1 LKDRASEAVS
11 LRRFDWRFL
20 LPLPPKGRFEHLVV
34 LGTPTSAA
42 ARLKEL
48 NLSDRLSVNPNVSA
62 EADAVVVL
70 AGAAVPPSAVAAF
83 VQPGGLVYWEID
95 RRASLAWTPGRLRR
109 AMRNVGL
116 FATSTY
122 WVVPHHA
129 APRKFVP
136 LDCAAAIR
144 WYFDTSFVA
153 GSPRLRLLRAI
164 MRVLGTFQGGIDR
177 FVPCYSMVATAGPVP
192 AARPRALAAPGVPP
206 AIAAED
212 VRPVVLTSGRD
223 DGSRVVVLPFAQGRA
238 EPSAVLKLA
247 RDSAFSE
254 HTMREQMTLGYLR
267 ERLSPTMKS
276 TLPAALGMK
285 TSADSDASPVAV
297 ESYASGSSLQVS
309 TAQWGA
315 SSTRRLADL
324 HRASDWITR
333 FHEETVL
340 SRAPW
345 GPEQQGEWIERR
357 FAAYRDVLGLTRAEH
372 TLFSSAID
380 YGRRLRG
387 RLPIVYRHNDFGP
400 WNVVR
405 HGDRLTVIDWESRDE
420 TEGERYGLPL
430 CDLIYFVTYWYA
442 AARRMNAPNAEVQAF
457 VDLFLRREF
466 RSALRSAVL
475 NEIANY
481 LRRLQIAREF
491 MPLILVHS
499 MVDRAVDQARRLQIL
514 ESVTGDSARSA
525 NRFVPFV
532 ECLCRNR
539 DRLFPD

>member
-1 LKDRASEAVS
+1 MGPIPPGPLPPGARAIGDFRSIPIRRPPARAPASATAQPHLGLVRRARVSRAGHVISPGCTRRGHVPAQGRPEAHGTATRRSPGELSRDCRSNPRSSDHRLQPSSRSGPLRRDRAALGALPRSAPMSAAAVRNWSGRPLKDRASEAVS

-223 DGSRVVVLPFAQGRA
+223 AGSRVVVLPLAQGRA

-345 GPEQQGEWIERR
+345 GPEQ
-357 FAAYRDVLGLTRAEH
+357 
-372 TLFSSAID
+372 
-380 YGRRLRG
+380 
-387 RLPIVYRHNDFGP
+387 
-400 WNVVR
+400 
-405 HGDRLTVIDWESRDE
+405 
-420 TEGERYGLPL
+420 
-430 CDLIYFVTYWYA
+430 
-442 AARRMNAPNAEVQAF
+442 
-457 VDLFLRREF
+457 
-466 RSALRSAVL
+466 
-475 NEIANY
+475 
-481 LRRLQIAREF
+481 
-491 MPLILVHS
+491 
-499 MVDRAVDQARRLQIL
+499 
-514 ESVTGDSARSA
+514 
-525 NRFVPFV
+525 
-532 ECLCRNR
+532 
-539 DRLFPD
+539 